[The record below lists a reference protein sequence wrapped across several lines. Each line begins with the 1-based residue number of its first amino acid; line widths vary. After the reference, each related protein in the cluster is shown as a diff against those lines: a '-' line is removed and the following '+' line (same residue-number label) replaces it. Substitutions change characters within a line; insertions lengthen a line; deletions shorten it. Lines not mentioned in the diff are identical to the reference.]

1 MHEFIQKGEPVKIRV
16 DDEERQVIID
26 DYFRIGGAVAPNSK
40 CEDCG
45 SIIIYYDKYDNEF
58 CPCCNKWL
66 SAPCGDLSCTY
77 CGIRPIKPLEI
88 KTLADMYHENLE

>member
-1 MHEFIQKGEPVKIRV
+1 MKIRV

-26 DYFRIGGAVAPNSK
+26 DYFRIGGAIVPKSQ

-58 CPCCNKWL
+58 CPSCNKWL
-66 SAPCGDLSCTY
+66 FAPCGDPSCIY
-77 CGIRPIKPLEI
+77 CKVRPIKALEI
-88 KTLADMYHENLE
+88 KTFADKYHENME